1 MEPGRRRP
9 QPSGERAPRPVGEVL
24 DRWLAA
30 EGFDELGALRK
41 VRANWAET
49 VGTDVA
55 RHMSPRALRD
65 GVLVVSVDH
74 NGWATELRFL
84 ERRVL
89 KLLVELLGDG
99 VVTRLEARVDGSA
112 LVE

>member
-1 MEPGRRRP
+1 MEPRRRP
-9 QPSGERAPRPVGEVL
+9 PLSEGEPAPRPVGDVL
-24 DRWLAA
+24 ERWLAA
-30 EGFDELGALRK
+30 EGLVELRVLGT
-41 VRANWAET
+41 VRSTWEET

-55 RHMSPRALRD
+55 RHTSPRALRD

-74 NGWATELRFL
+74 NGWATELRFQ

-89 KLLVELLGDG
+89 KLLDKRLGEG
-99 VVTRLEARVDGSA
+99 VVKRLEARVDGSA

>member
-1 MEPGRRRP
+1 MEPRRR
-9 QPSGERAPRPVGEVL
+9 RALRDGDQGPRPVGDAL
-24 DRWLAA
+24 NRWLAA
-30 EGFDELGALRK
+30 EGLSELRVLNL
-41 VRANWAET
+41 VRSTWTET

-55 RHMSPRALRD
+55 RHTSPKALRD

-74 NGWATELRFL
+74 NGWATELRFQ

-89 KLLVELLGDG
+89 KLLVEKLGEG
-99 VVTRLEARVDGSA
+99 VVNRLEARVDGSA